1 MHIRFAK
8 NTDKKQI
15 LDLLGELIT
24 EVNIKSKQPAKT
36 SKGRKEQEKRFD
48 ELIKRADVQ
57 IFVAEEE
64 NRLLGVADLFILPLI
79 RRGYY
84 QGYLEDLVVT
94 AGMRGKGIGSKL
106 LSAIKAYCKDHN
118 IPVMKLNS
126 GVYLPEAHRFY
137 EKYGGVCTEKMFRF
151 DL

>member
-1 MHIRFAK
+1 MTSFESF
-8 NTDKKQI
+8 KKQI

-48 ELIKRADVQ
+48 ELMKRADVQ

-106 LSAIKAYCKDHN
+106 LSAIKTYCKDHN
-118 IPVMKLNS
+118 ISVMKLNS
-126 GVYLPEAHRFY
+126 GVYFPEAHRCY
-137 EKYGGVCTEKMFRF
+137 EKHGGVFTEKLFRF

>member
-106 LSAIKAYCKDHN
+106 LSAIKTYCKDHN
-118 IPVMKLNS
+118 IGLQPVTRVS
-126 GVYLPEAHRFY
+126 YSWFIG
-137 EKYGGVCTEKMFRF
+137 C
-151 DL
+151 